1 MIVLHIG
8 LRKAGSTTIQLFLN
22 DNEEALVGMGIEYP
36 RIGRKM
42 RVDHNNL
49 VNELR
54 ERKSFDPKYGSLSE
68 LQTFWRS
75 SPSNTLIISG
85 ETFEACTHA
94 QCLRLK
100 RILDRGGEE
109 FRIVLVLRDLLD
121 LMISSYAQ
129 KIKFGENTY
138 DFDTFYQDRMNMPR
152 VNYARTA
159 RIWAKIYGW
168 DSLRIRLLD
177 RQHLLN
183 GDLLDDFLTVVGLD
197 IESEAI
203 RSLPRKGPVNV
214 SPGWKVIEAV
224 RALYLDRAGLP
235 AGHPLAECKE
245 LTTNQRRVLG
255 ANALDLGGE
264 LGWNRDRGSYLTRE
278 QAEMCYITNRQGV
291 RNLNK
296 NLKEPLPLPKS
307 LEERGF
313 TARDKIPDVSDI
325 PAAELRDFYDR
336 LGAMPLTWR
345 PGIY

>member
-8 LRKAGSTTIQLFLN
+8 LRKAGSTTIQHFLN

-54 ERKSFDPKYGSLSE
+54 ERQSFDPKYGSLSE

-183 GDLLDDFLTVVGLD
+183 GDLLEQGSRFLSHQGTSGDVLHHQPSGRPQSEQ
-197 IESEAI
+197 ESQGATASPQE
-203 RSLPRKGPVNV
+203 PRG
-214 SPGWKVIEAV
+214 
-224 RALYLDRAGLP
+224 AGLHR
-235 AGHPLAECKE
+235 ARQDTGC
-245 LTTNQRRVLG
+245 QRHTGGRV
-255 ANALDLGGE
+255 A
-264 LGWNRDRGSYLTRE
+264 
-278 QAEMCYITNRQGV
+278 
-291 RNLNK
+291 
-296 NLKEPLPLPKS
+296 
-307 LEERGF
+307 
-313 TARDKIPDVSDI
+313 
-325 PAAELRDFYDR
+325 
-336 LGAMPLTWR
+336 
-345 PGIY
+345 